1 MIPIAGDGGHAA
13 DNGHDGLYRYYAASV
28 APRLLGPSA
37 MEVPRLWKA
46 TLSMGVGRLRGSAP
60 SVRCMSEAL
69 ASITGQR
76 PMPTRSSRSIS
87 NFKVRRGDTVGLK
100 VTLRSRRMH
109 ELTDRLIH
117 LYLPRVR
124 DFRGVPASS
133 IDAGGS
139 ISIGVRSLSVFNEV
153 EYTAPEASGLCATLT
168 VRATCV
174 AQSVRLLRRVSFPLI
189 PQ

>member
-1 MIPIAGDGGHAA
+1 MIPIVGDGGHAA
-13 DNGHDGLYRYYAASV
+13 YNGHDGLYRYYAASV

-46 TLSMGVGRLRGSAP
+46 TLSMGIGRLRGSAP
-60 SVRCMSEAL
+60 SVRSLSEAL

-87 NFKVRRGDTVGLK
+87 NFKVRRGEIVGLK
-100 VTLRSRRMH
+100 VTLRNRRMH

-133 IDAGGS
+133 IDVGGS

-153 EYTAPEASGLCATLT
+153 EYTAPETCGLCASLT

-174 AQSVRLLRRVSFPLI
+174 AQSARLLNRVSFPLI